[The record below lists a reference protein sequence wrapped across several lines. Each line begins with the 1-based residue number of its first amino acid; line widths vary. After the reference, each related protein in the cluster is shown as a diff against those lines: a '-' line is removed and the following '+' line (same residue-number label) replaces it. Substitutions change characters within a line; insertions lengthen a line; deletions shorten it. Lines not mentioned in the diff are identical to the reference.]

1 MSEPRC
7 MPNQYYA
14 NEHSPFGTK
23 YTYQAPHDIQKMLN
37 AEYHKGKSSELQT
50 GDVIRLCQTRTG
62 INTPLVAEATITI
75 VDKGPQ
81 GAVIAILDPVR
92 SYGDPGERGIAAV
105 IRPDFDGDTFA
116 DSSEWKAEW
125 RGPAAKWCVLDGN
138 GEKVAEGIDDKDTA
152 HGIARGD
159 LPVPVREG
167 A

>member
-62 INTPLVAEATITI
+62 STRRSWRRQRSPSLT
-75 VDKGPQ
+75 K
-81 GAVIAILDPVR
+81 VR
-92 SYGDPGERGIAAV
+92 R
-105 IRPDFDGDTFA
+105 
-116 DSSEWKAEW
+116 
-125 RGPAAKWCVLDGN
+125 
-138 GEKVAEGIDDKDTA
+138 
-152 HGIARGD
+152 
-159 LPVPVREG
+159 VR
-167 A
+167 